1 MAQRME
7 IQFIDDLDGGPADT
21 TVSFAID
28 GTAYEIDLSA
38 AHAEELRSALQ
49 PYSAGARRVGSS
61 SRRASRGGRSNSSG
75 PSPSA
80 VREWAKAEGIKVSD
94 RGRVP
99 AELVVRFQEANL

>member
-1 MAQRME
+1 MAQRTE
-7 IQFIDDLDGGPADT
+7 IQFIDDLDGSAADT

-38 AHAEELRSALQ
+38 AHVQEFRSALQ
-49 PYSAGARRVGSS
+49 PYVAAARRVGGTA
-61 SRRASRGGRSNSSG
+61 RRPGGGGRSGS

-94 RGRVP
+94 RGRVR
-99 AELVVRFQEANL
+99 AEVVVRFQEAGI